1 MNEQSS
7 RGFRPTARR
16 RNRIA
21 AGVAL
26 GAVAI
31 GGNVLVYASLD
42 GSEPVVQVIRDVP
55 AGSMIT
61 ADMLRTVDVD
71 AGPTVNVVDGADLA
85 TLIGRY
91 NKVRLVSGSLIT
103 REALQSAP
111 LVSDGNAVVA
121 IQVTDG
127 ELPTGLRE
135 RAPVRL
141 VIPADRNDVEPR
153 PIVIDGR
160 VVGLP
165 TASNNAL
172 GTLSL
177 SVELERDDAS
187 TVAAADRVR
196 VVLLTPTEDPA
207 AMVNADGA
215 VGDLPAESGTG

>member
-127 ELPTGLRE
+127 ELPNGLRE